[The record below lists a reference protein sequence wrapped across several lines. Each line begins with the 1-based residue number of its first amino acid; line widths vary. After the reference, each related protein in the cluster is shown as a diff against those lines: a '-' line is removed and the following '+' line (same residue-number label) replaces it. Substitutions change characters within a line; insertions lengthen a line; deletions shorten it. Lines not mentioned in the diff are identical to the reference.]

1 MRCGCWAPPLYGTT
15 LRRLLCRS
23 TPCLRLAPH
32 TSAPQGGSRRVLREQ
47 VRQAF
52 KKNKDETDPQK
63 IEEQK
68 EA

>member
-1 MRCGCWAPPLYGTT
+1 MHIL
-15 LRRLLCRS
+15 
-23 TPCLRLAPH
+23 H
-32 TSAPQGGSRRVLREQ
+32 HVQGGSRRVLREQ

-52 KKNKDETDPQK
+52 KKNKEESDPVK